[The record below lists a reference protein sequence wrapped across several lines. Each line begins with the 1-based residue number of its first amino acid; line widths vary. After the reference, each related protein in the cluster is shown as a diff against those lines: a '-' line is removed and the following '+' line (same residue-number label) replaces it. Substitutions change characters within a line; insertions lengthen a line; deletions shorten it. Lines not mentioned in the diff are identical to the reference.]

1 MELSSLL
8 THHARFRPH
17 ATAVV
22 FGTKRLDYREFNA
35 RVNRLAHVL
44 GGLGV
49 QKAER
54 VATLLPN
61 TLELLECYWA
71 CAKTGAVAVPLSP
84 LLTGIGLASLVKDS
98 GAVCLVTQRSL
109 LPVVA
114 AVLTDLPA
122 LAPARILLIDGGEAP
137 WGDYPALTAAAAES
151 EPPEANI
158 GADDLFNICLLYTS
172 RCV

>member
-8 THHARFRPH
+8 AHHARFRPH

-22 FGTKRLDYREFNA
+22 FGGKRLDYREFNA

-49 QKAER
+49 RKGDR

-71 CAKTGAVAVPLSP
+71 CARTGAVAVPLSP

-98 GAVCLVTQRSL
+98 GAVCLVTRRSL
-109 LPVVA
+109 LPVVE
-114 AVLTDLPA
+114 AVLADLPA

-137 WGDYPALTAAAAES
+137 WGD
-151 EPPEANI
+151 
-158 GADDLFNICLLYTS
+158 
-172 RCV
+172 